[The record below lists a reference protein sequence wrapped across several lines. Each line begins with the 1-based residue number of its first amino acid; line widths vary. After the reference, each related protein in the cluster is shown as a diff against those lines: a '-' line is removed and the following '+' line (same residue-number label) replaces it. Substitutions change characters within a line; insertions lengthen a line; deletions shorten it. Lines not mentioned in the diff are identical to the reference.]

1 MTPATLDQLACR
13 FDAFLVDQ
21 FGVLLNGSGA
31 YDFAPAALKRLGG
44 RGKPVILLSNSGK
57 RSAPNEAR
65 LTKLGFARE
74 SYVTVMSSGEAA
86 FSSLRRRIGTHISP
100 GTPVW
105 AHSRD
110 EDLSHVAGLDL
121 TPVDTPAEAGLILLA
136 GSRGETLTL
145 DEYAAMLAPA
155 AAKGVPCLCA
165 NPDMHM
171 LTPKGI
177 RFGSGAIA
185 KLYQD
190 LGGPVEWIGK
200 PHPLIY
206 REAAQLLPAIRPE
219 RVLCIGDSPAHDVA
233 GGQAAG
239 HATALVRTG
248 LHEGMDDQALTA
260 LCEKEGAVPDYVIP
274 RFAFV
279 DEETRCPSPSR

>member
-1 MTPATLDQLACR
+1 MTPATLDQLAGR
-13 FDAFLVDQ
+13 YDAFLVDQ
-21 FGVLLNGSGA
+21 FGVILNGSGA
-31 YDFAPAALKRLGG
+31 YDFAPDALRRLGAT
-44 RGKPVILLSNSGK
+44 GKPVILLSNSGK

-86 FSSLRRRIGTHISP
+86 YAALSHRIGTEIAP

-105 AHSRD
+105 AHGRD
-110 EDLSHVAGLDL
+110 DDQSHIAGLDL
-121 TPVDTPAEAGLILLA
+121 TPVASPADAGLIVLA
-136 GSRGETLTL
+136 GSQSVDLTL
-145 DEYAAMLAPA
+145 DDYAAMLKPA
-155 AAKGVPCLCA
+155 AARRVPCLCT
-165 NPDMHM
+165 NPDIQM
-171 LTPKGI
+171 LTPKGV

-185 KLYQD
+185 LLYED

-206 REAAQLLPAIRPE
+206 REVARLLPGIAPD

-233 GGQAAG
+233 GGRAAG

-248 LHEGMDDQALTA
+248 IHVDMKDDALLA
-260 LCEKEGAVPDYVIP
+260 LCHKEGGVPDFVIP
-274 RFAFV
+274 RFSFDA
-279 DEETRCPSPSR
+279 EEA